1 MNRKKLVILAAAV
14 VAVSVPSVGVLA
26 TNGHHDP
33 STLIQTVRDA
43 TRNFRDVNNA
53 TDYTSLGAC
62 VSSPEEG
69 AMGIH
74 YVNGALVDGVPDADH
89 PELLIY
95 EQRHGRLNLVGV
107 EYLVIAAPWDAAHT
121 ATPGAP
127 VLQGQ
132 LFNYVGAP
140 NRYGLPA
147 FYELHVW
154 AWKDNPKGP
163 FADFNPRVS
172 CAEYTGEGMSVMDH
186 TG

>member
-1 MNRKKLVILAAAV
+1 MKLKQILGIVAIAA
-14 VAVSVPSVGVLA
+14 AVSVPAVGALA
-26 TNGHHDP
+26 TNGHDSAP
-33 STLIQTVRDA
+33 TLIQTVRDA
-43 TRNFRDVNNA
+43 TRDFRDVANA
-53 TDYTSLGAC
+53 SGYSSLGAC
-62 VSSPEEG
+62 VNSPEEG

-74 YVNGALVDGVPDADH
+74 YADATLIGDGLLDATA

-95 EQRHGRLNLVGV
+95 EQRNGRLRFVGV
-107 EYLVIAAPWDAAHT
+107 EFLVLASQWDGVGDHA
-121 ATPGAP
+121 GAP

-163 FADFNPRVS
+163 FADFNPAVS
-172 CAEYTGEGMSVMDH
+172 CAEYAGEGAASMSH
-186 TG
+186 G